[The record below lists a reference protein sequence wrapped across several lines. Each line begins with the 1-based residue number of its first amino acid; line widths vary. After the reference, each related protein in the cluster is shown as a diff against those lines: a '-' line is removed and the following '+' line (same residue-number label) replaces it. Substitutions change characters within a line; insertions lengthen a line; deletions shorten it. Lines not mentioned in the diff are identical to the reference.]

1 MSGKNVPYPHE
12 QRLRQRV
19 RRPFLVT
26 LLAVAVLI
34 MASIN
39 LLRFVQALSQW
50 SFLSSLPNVSP
61 VYLAISGLVWTVMGL
76 PLAWG
81 LWRGHP
87 DAPKA
92 ARILIPLYSLYY
104 WLDRILLKSGSGGL
118 ENWPFMAGLTLVLI
132 LLVYLIL
139 ALSGSRAFYGD
150 THER

>member
-1 MSGKNVPYPHE
+1 MNGKDVPYPHD
-12 QRLRQRV
+12 QRSRQRTG
-19 RRPFLVT
+19 RPFLVT

-50 SFLSSLPNVSP
+50 SFLSSLPHVSP
-61 VYLAISGLVWTVMGL
+61 IYLTVSGLVWTVMGF

-87 DAPKA
+87 DTPKA
-92 ARILIPLYSLYY
+92 ARIVTPLYSLYY
-104 WLDRILLKSGSGGL
+104 WLDRILLKSGSGSL
-118 ENWPFMAGLTLVLI
+118 ENWPFMAGLTVVLI

-139 ALSGSRAFYGD
+139 ARSGSRAFYGD
-150 THER
+150 AHE